1 MSASKFLLLSEL
13 VVVVVKYIDGIH
25 SAIDLVN

>member
-13 VVVVVKYIDGIH
+13 VVVVVKYIDAIH